1 MLIKKQTKHNTLFI
15 LIATI
20 KNIVGTFM
28 NLSIIA
34 KGQLKKIIQS

>member
-20 KNIVGTFM
+20 KNIVAH
-28 NLSIIA
+28 L
-34 KGQLKKIIQS
+34 